1 MTTRWPRWG
10 LAALLTCTA
19 AMYLWNL
26 SASDYGNAFYAA
38 AAQAGSQSW
47 SADKPPGGLWVTG
60 LSIRLFGMSTWSVLV
75 PQAMMGVAAVAVL
88 FAAVRRVVP
97 DPVQGAVAGLI
108 AGAVLACTPAAAL
121 MFRFNNPDALLVLL
135 LVVAAHCLAR
145 AVQAPSWRWL
155 ALVGAVMGT
164 AFLTKMLQGFLVLPG
179 FGLGY
184 LLTAPTTWR
193 KRLLHLA
200 GALGAFVASA
210 GWWVLVVQLIPAQSR
225 PYIGGSTNN
234 TVLNLA
240 FGYNGLGRLVGHE
253 SDWGG
258 PAVGSTKAPTGLHRL
273 FTTEMGNEISWLLPV
288 ALFAT
293 AFGAYLAVRG
303 RLARDERAAVM
314 SWGGWLLVTVVV
326 FSYMLGTIHPY
337 YTVAL
342 APAIGALI
350 GLSAVWAWRSRVAWD
365 GRIAMAGMLG
375 LGGWWSSV
383 LLQHN
388 HFGPPSLPI
397 VVLVTSLAGAVCVG
411 VGRQWPMATG
421 LVAGATAA
429 VAGTVAYSVATVAT
443 PHHGAIPNAVSLT
456 HATPG
461 LAERSRS
468 AGGPVTKP
476 PTATW
481 RRCSPRRR
489 HRGRPRPT
497 DRSRPRRWSSRL
509 GRRSWR
515 SADGAATPHPLSR
528 SSSTTCTP
536 GESQCLPQQGDRRL
550 GGRPLCGHHSRHV
563 PGVPPQLK
571 GPGYPQ
577 HVSSSQP
584 DVAAP
589 VDPPIPVPDVAG
601 ADATIDL
608 TLQQKLTVDSS
619 AVADLGLRT
628 AIASLVGVAMLP
640 RVAGAALRPN
650 DTRAERDAT
659 KFTPSWPPRRIR
671 NCPSPHRRSRR
682 GSRRD
687 PRIRSPSGR
696 PTAGCATSGSRAA
709 SRPSTPRCETSGAGT
724 HATTSCTPSTG
735 STTTAHTRRCA

>member
-47 SADKPPGGLWVTG
+47 SAWFFGSLDAGDFITVDKPPGALWVTG

-184 LLTAPTTWR
+184 LLAAPTTWR

-388 HFGPPSLPI
+388 HFGPPSLPLL
-397 VVLVTSLAGAVCVG
+397 VLVTSLAGAVCVG

-461 LAERSRS
+461 LAERV
-468 AGGPVTKP
+468 AVGGWTGDEATNGDLAAML
-476 PTATW
+476 TATTTPW
-481 RRCSPRRR
+481 SAATNGSQSAAALELATRTSVMAIGGWSGDPTPTLAQFVDDVHAGRITYYVEAG
-489 HRGRPRPT
+489 RG
-497 DRSRPRRWSSRL
+497 
-509 GRRSWR
+509 
-515 SADGAATPHPLSR
+515 GAAQPQGRVIR
-528 SSSTTCTP
+528 SENHSAS
-536 GESQCLPQQGDRRL
+536 
-550 GGRPLCGHHSRHV
+550 HSRE
-563 PGVPPQLK
+563 
-571 GPGYPQ
+571 
-577 HVSSSQP
+577 
-584 DVAAP
+584 
-589 VDPPIPVPDVAG
+589 I
-601 ADATIDL
+601 ADW
-608 TLQQKLTVDSS
+608 
-619 AVADLGLRT
+619 VADHYA
-628 AIASLVGVAMLP
+628 AITVGTSLVYRL
-640 RVAGAALRPN
+640 N
-650 DTRAERDAT
+650 
-659 KFTPSWPPRRIR
+659 
-671 NCPSPHRRSRR
+671 
-682 GSRRD
+682 
-687 PRIRSPSGR
+687 
-696 PTAGCATSGSRAA
+696 
-709 SRPSTPRCETSGAGT
+709 
-724 HATTSCTPSTG
+724 
-735 STTTAHTRRCA
+735 